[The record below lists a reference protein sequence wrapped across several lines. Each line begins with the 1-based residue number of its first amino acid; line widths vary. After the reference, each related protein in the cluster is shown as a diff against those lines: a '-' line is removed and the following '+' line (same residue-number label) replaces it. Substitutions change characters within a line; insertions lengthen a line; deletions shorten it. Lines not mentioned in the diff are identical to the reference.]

1 MIRKYAIWVVVAT
14 LVGLAGAWL
23 AVSGNSASYTA
34 TAAVDV
40 EPRIISGSVPVTPN
54 LATEEKVVTSGVV
67 LDAAAPRLGISPG
80 HLSAH
85 VSVSVSGTSTILS
98 IGCTMP
104 EPDQAQNCAT
114 VVTDAYISFRN
125 ETGATKS
132 AQARDPLAVTL
143 VSPAI
148 MPVTPAGTK
157 KSVVLSIGAFLGLL
171 LGLGAGY
178 VRDRVDDRVRDRTDL
193 GRHLGAPTLGEIG
206 RVRKKAGPAAF
217 ASMRVPASAAAESY
231 RYLRVRLDALAAA
244 DPSGGRRIIQVT
256 GPRGGE
262 GSTSVASN
270 LATALAQVGHRVIMV
285 DGDVRQAT
293 LSSLY
298 GAAQRPGL
306 TDLLAG
312 AASLSQVIATT
323 ELPRLL
329 LVPAGSSRRDP
340 ADLFESAALAA
351 AFASLTAAADVVIV
365 DSGPILAVSDPI
377 ALTAVSTVVLVVAD
391 DRSTTRTDVRAASHE
406 ISLSGGRH
414 VVGVL
419 NHRPRMLSRIFQPSP
434 RVRVRSGVGDQGSS
448 KTGGVTLTPQ
458 RRPDDKTVGISRAT
472 AKAEDQ

>member
-1 MIRKYAIWVVVAT
+1 MRKYAIWVIVAA

-23 AVSGNSASYTA
+23 AVSGRSASYTA

-67 LDAAAPRLGISPG
+67 LGTAASRLGISPG
-80 HLSAH
+80 HLSSH

-104 EPDQAQNCAT
+104 KPDQAQNCAT
-114 VVTDAYISFRN
+114 IVTAAYIGFRN
-125 ETGATKS
+125 QTDATKS

-148 MPVTPAGTK
+148 MPVSPAGTQ
-157 KSVVLSIGAFLGLL
+157 KSVVLSIGAFIGLL

-178 VRDRVDDRVRDRTDL
+178 VRDRADDRVRDRADL
-193 GRHLGAPTLGEIG
+193 GRYLGAPALGEIA
-206 RVRKKAGPAAF
+206 RVREKGVPAAF
-217 ASMRVPASAAAESY
+217 VSLHAPASAAAESY
-231 RYLRVRLDALAAA
+231 RYLRVRVDALAAA
-244 DPSGGRRIIQVT
+244 DPSAGRVIQVT

-270 LATALAQVGHRVIMV
+270 LARVLAHVGHRVVMV

-293 LSSLY
+293 LSSLH
-298 GAAQRPGL
+298 GMAQRPGL
-306 TDLLAG
+306 TDVLAG
-312 AASLSQVIATT
+312 AASLSQVIKTT

-329 LVPAGSSRRDP
+329 LVPAGSSRKDP

-377 ALTAVSTVVLVVAD
+377 ALTSVSTMVVVVAD
-391 DRSTTRTDVRAASHE
+391 ARSTTRNDVRAASQE
-406 ISLSGGRH
+406 ISSSGGRH

-419 NHRPRMLSRIFQPSP
+419 NHGPRMLTRILQASP
-434 RVRVRSGVGDQGSS
+434 RLRARPSVRDQRSSQASGAA
-448 KTGGVTLTPQ
+448 LTPQ
-458 RRPDDKTVGISRAT
+458 RGPDDKTIGTSRMT